1 MSAMVKELYGTQYRS
16 GSLFFMGGW
25 LSLPA
30 WFSFKFKECKQE
42 IRGKEQRVIGDRNP
56 KLSTVCLSRSPH

>member
-16 GSLFFMGGW
+16 GSLFFMERW

-30 WFSFKFKECKQE
+30 WFFSSLKSVNKK
-42 IRGKEQRVIGDRNP
+42 
-56 KLSTVCLSRSPH
+56 